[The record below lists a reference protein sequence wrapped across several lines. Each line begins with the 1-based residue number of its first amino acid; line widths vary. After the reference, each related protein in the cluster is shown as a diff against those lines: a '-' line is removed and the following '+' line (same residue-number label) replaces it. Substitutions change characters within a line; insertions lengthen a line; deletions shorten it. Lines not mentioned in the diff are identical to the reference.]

1 MHAVIGLDDEPAT
14 RVRCDDPGAGRQRDR
29 TGHGRRIRKV
39 LEGIAGGTTITVVL
53 RKPIIERPELRGPDR
68 QS

>member
-1 MHAVIGLDDEPAT
+1 MIA
-14 RVRCDDPGAGRQRDR
+14 PGTVAGSARYS
-29 TGHGRRIRKV
+29 KA
-39 LEGIAGGTTITVVL
+39 IAGGTTITVVL